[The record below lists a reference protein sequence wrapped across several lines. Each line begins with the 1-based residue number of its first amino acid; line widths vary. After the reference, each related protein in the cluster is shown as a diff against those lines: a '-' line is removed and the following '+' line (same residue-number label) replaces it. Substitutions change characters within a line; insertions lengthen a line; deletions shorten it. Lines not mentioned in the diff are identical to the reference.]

1 MSKITDERAARL
13 EIDAQLVDE
22 MIKAFNLGAAAGRAE
37 GLAEGMERIEALLNV
52 INEIRGYNAE
62 GAKHIDAWKALAAA
76 CDLVMAARMEE
87 NEAYDKAEDNHIHDT
102 WVLGKAEHSAEDLA
116 EWRAEWA
123 AADTRLLEAET
134 VLREARAVVRD
145 LGK

>member
-1 MSKITDERAARL
+1 MSALDNLKKHLSDTHNIISDEL
-13 EIDAQLVDE
+13 TEEFD
-22 MIKAFNLGAAAGRAE
+22 KAE
-37 GLAEGMERIEALLNV
+37 GYYVDAVVDAYNEG
-52 INEIRGYNAE
+52 INE
-62 GAKHIDAWKALAAA
+62 GAKHIEAWKALVAA
-76 CDLVMAARMEE
+76 CELVMAARMEE